1 MTTAIPAESSRT
13 ESGRAPSM
21 TLWRLELL
29 RTVRTHRWMLV
40 FGVYA
45 FFGVTGPLLA
55 RYLEDIISSF
65 GGGEVTITAAEPRA
79 IDGIMQFVGNGSQLG
94 LLAVIV
100 LSASALALDA
110 HPEFAAF
117 LRTKVSHAGTLLV
130 PRYVVATATS
140 VAALALGTGL
150 AWAVTVPLLGGLPVA
165 PMLIGTLLGALYL
178 AFAVSVVAAMASFI
192 RSIAGTVF
200 ASLAVLI
207 VLPIIGLAPD
217 ISPWLPSELL
227 AAVGGLVEGA
237 PASDYVRSTLVTI
250 LLTVALVLLAAHRVE
265 RREQ

>member
-1 MTTAIPAESSRT
+1 MTTAIRTEPGPPGSSRT
-13 ESGRAPSM
+13 RPM

-79 IDGIMQFVGNGSQLG
+79 VDGIMQFVGNGSQLG

-117 LRTKVSHAGTLLV
+117 LRTKVGHAGTLLV

-165 PMLIGTLLGALYL
+165 AMLVGTLLGAIYL
-178 AFAVSVVAAMASFI
+178 AFAVGVVAAMASSV

-200 ASLAVLI
+200 ASLAVLLM
-207 VLPIIGLAPD
+207 LPIIGLAPG

-227 AAVGGLVEGA
+227 AAIGDLVDGA
-237 PASDYVRSTLVTI
+237 PASDYVRSTLVTM
-250 LLTVALVLLAAHRVE
+250 LLTVALVVLAARRVE